1 MAFTPEICPQCGA
14 EVPLKAKACPQCGS
28 DEKSGWSEEA
38 EADNN
43 LGLPNPD
50 FDYNEFVKR
59 EFAKGGGVIP
69 QGLHWFWWL
78 VGLLLL
84 IGIVIVCLK

>member
-14 EVPLKAKACPQCGS
+14 ELPLKAKACPQCGS
-28 DEKSGWSEEA
+28 DEKTGWSDEA
-38 EADNN
+38 RTDE

-59 EFAKGGGVIP
+59 EFGGGVKP
-69 QGLHWFWWL
+69 RGLHWFWWL

-84 IGIVIVCLK
+84 IAIVIVCVK